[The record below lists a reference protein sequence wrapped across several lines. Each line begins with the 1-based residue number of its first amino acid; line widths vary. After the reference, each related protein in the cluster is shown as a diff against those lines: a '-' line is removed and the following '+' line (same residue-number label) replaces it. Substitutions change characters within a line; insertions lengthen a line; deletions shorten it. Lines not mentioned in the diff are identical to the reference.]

1 MEDRKAQAREFLNSI
16 YENVADKKNMQEV
29 TEAVDK
35 AWDGFIAAKNAE
47 DEDAKENKKLE
58 KILKDAPEKTVSTF
72 LKALI
77 MYGSF
82 LGDSASD
89 KSEEFWG
96 EEISHVPL
104 LNILF
109 KALADDLLKGK
120 SDISVEE
127 LESLMESLRQD

>member
-1 MEDRKAQAREFLNSI
+1 MEEKKAQAREFLNSI
-16 YENVADKKNMQEV
+16 YENIADKKNMQEI
-29 TEAVDK
+29 TEAVDR
-35 AWDGFIAAKNAE
+35 AWDSFIAAKNAE
-47 DEDAKENKKLE
+47 DGNSEENKKLE
-58 KILKDAPEKTVSTF
+58 KILKDAPKETVSTF

-82 LGDSASD
+82 LGDSAGD

-96 EEISHVPL
+96 DEINHVPL
-104 LNILF
+104 LNVLF
-109 KALADDLLKGK
+109 SALADDLLKSK